1 MSTESL
7 INNID
12 YNVKM
17 DKNISILSDT
27 TSMLPEDLSYAI
39 NVTDIPVSFPEVK
52 ENRQDNQ
59 SKLFLVIKINVLIFV
74 TSVILLC
81 IIYL

>member
-12 YNVKM
+12 YNTKM

-27 TSMLPEDLSYAI
+27 ESVLPEDLSYAI
-39 NVTDIPVSFPEVK
+39 TINMPNEERPLPN
-52 ENRQDNQ
+52 NRRNNFC
-59 SKLFLVIKINVLIFV
+59 LILKINVLIV
-74 TSVILLC
+74 VCVVSLLGIL
-81 IIYL
+81 YL